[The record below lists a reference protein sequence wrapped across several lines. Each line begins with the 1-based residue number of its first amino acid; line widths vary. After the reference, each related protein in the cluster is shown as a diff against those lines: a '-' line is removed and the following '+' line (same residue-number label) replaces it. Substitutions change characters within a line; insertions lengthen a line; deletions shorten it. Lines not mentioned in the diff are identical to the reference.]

1 VLVSNF
7 SLGFNPPLTSQRP
20 TSKYEVRWTRGY
32 ALHITNL
39 SAQKITFEIE
49 TRITYTYFGGTS
61 GEPIPFSLNKMLWS
75 TWLHDADG
83 YYSLNSRDIDH
94 NQSDIWNLG
103 PWMWDD
109 RHWTP
114 YVNGYLILRVPVVR
128 SRQNRDEWVPQSEH
142 PVAVLLSAW
151 HQDTHIQVVADT
163 DLETYSH
170 CDVPLATGQAYN
182 EIVPETGP
190 VIHPVGPGVVTLVTK
205 DVIKINA
212 KRFKVRENLDPYRV
226 G

>member
-1 VLVSNF
+1 MLVSNF

-75 TWLHDADG
+75 TWLHDANG

-128 SRQNRDEWVPQSEH
+128 SRQNPISRWWLTPTWKPTRTVMCRSR
-142 PVAVLLSAW
+142 
-151 HQDTHIQVVADT
+151 QVRRT
-163 DLETYSH
+163 TKSF
-170 CDVPLATGQAYN
+170 PK
-182 EIVPETGP
+182 PGP
-190 VIHPVGPGVVTLVTK
+190 
-205 DVIKINA
+205 
-212 KRFKVRENLDPYRV
+212 
-226 G
+226 